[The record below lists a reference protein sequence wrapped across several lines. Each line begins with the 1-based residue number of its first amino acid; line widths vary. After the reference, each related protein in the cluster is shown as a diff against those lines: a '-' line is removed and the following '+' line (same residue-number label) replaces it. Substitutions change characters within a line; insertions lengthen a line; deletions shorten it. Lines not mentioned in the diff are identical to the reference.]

1 MQASIFSFSA
11 LALAFL
17 PFLASSDDPEPTK
30 VARPPAPASPVKW
43 TWQQPRPDTSRDVA
57 RPGQLGSASNK
68 SSDLLPGYH
77 ILVSA
82 GQSNTHFG
90 FGTQPSDFIAHPR
103 VFQLGR
109 HGNNN
114 LKAIPGREPFEHWT
128 SNNSN
133 IGHAKIFAERYI
145 ATLPEDQKVLVIP
158 GGCAGSGLGSGVWMP
173 GGAFFEDLVY
183 RVQHALWSFPG
194 SEVRAVLW
202 HQGEDD
208 VYNSDYQSDLLTMIP
223 TMRQRFE
230 VGGND
235 YSDLPFLLGGFSDGW
250 VATNWQFQVAEDLI
264 KSIPYLIPHTAY
276 VSSDGLG
283 FNHPPGYPQ
292 DLIHINAAGQREFGH
307 RYFAQ
312 LEFARTNDF

>member
-1 MQASIFSFSA
+1 MQASIFSLSA
-11 LALAFL
+11 LALALF
-17 PFLASSDDPEPTK
+17 PFLASSDDPAPTQIQG
-30 VARPPAPASPVKW
+30 PPAPASLAQG
-43 TWQQPRPDTSRDVA
+43 TSQQPQPNASRIVS
-57 RPGQLGSASNK
+57 RSVQVGK
-68 SSDLLPGYH
+68 ESDKGDDILPGYH
-77 ILVSA
+77 IIISA

-90 FGTQPSDFIAHPR
+90 FGTQPSDFVAHPR

-114 LKAIPGREPFEHWT
+114 LQVVPGREPFEHWT

-133 IGHAKIFAERYI
+133 IGHAKTFAERYI
-145 ATLPEDQKVLVIP
+145 ETLPEDQKVLVIP

-183 RVQHALWSFPG
+183 RVQHALYSLPG
-194 SEVRAVLW
+194 SELRVVLW

-208 VYNSDYQSDLLTMIP
+208 VFNSNYLSDLMTMIL

-230 VGGND
+230 VGGDD

-283 FNHPPGYPQ
+283 FNHPPGYAQ

-307 RYFAQ
+307 RYFSQ
-312 LEFARTNDF
+312 FPFALNNDF

>member
-1 MQASIFSFSA
+1 MQASIFSLSA
-11 LALAFL
+11 LALAFI
-17 PFLASSDDPEPTK
+17 PFQTSPDDPDPAK
-30 VARPPAPASPVKW
+30 VQGPPAPASPTQW
-43 TWQQPRPDTSRDVA
+43 TWQQPRPNVNRAIA
-57 RPGQLGSASNK
+57 RPAQFDTDLEK
-68 SSDLLPGYH
+68 SQDTLPGYH
-77 ILVSA
+77 IIVSA

-103 VFQLGR
+103 VYQQGR

-145 ATLPEDQKVLVIP
+145 ATLAEDQKVLVIP

-173 GGAFFEDLVY
+173 GGAFFEDLIY
-183 RVQHALWSFPG
+183 RVQHALWNFPG

-208 VYNSDYQSDLLTMIP
+208 VFNSNYLSDLLTMIP

-230 VGGND
+230 VGAND
-235 YSDLPFLLGGFSDGW
+235 YTDLPFLLGGFSDAW
-250 VATNWQFQVAEDLI
+250 VATNGQFQLTENLI
-264 KSIPYLIPHTAY
+264 QSIPYLVPHTAY

-283 FNHPPGYPQ
+283 FNHPAGYAQ

-307 RYFAQ
+307 RYFSQ
-312 LEFARTNDF
+312 LEFARNNNF